1 MFVRVRSREIT
12 ENMRVLFCLC
22 ALACPCFSHKDMDE
36 TANWCMM
43 MCVSSRVCVCV
54 FMLASTDDTDKWPCD
69 LDGMQHKVCNAMS
82 SLHHDNPKF

>member
-1 MFVRVRSREIT
+1 
-12 ENMRVLFCLC
+12 MRVLFCLC
-22 ALACPCFSHKDMDE
+22 VLACPCFSHMDMDE
-36 TANWCMM
+36 TVNRCMM

-69 LDGMQHKVCNAMS
+69 LDGLQHNVCNTMS